1 MSAERA
7 LADWLEHGGGLDLLE
22 DDVFEAVVVL
32 RPDLAPAPS
41 LTADDLLAGLDA
53 GPLADPE
60 LAALRDML
68 RPDRAPGPRLVADD
82 ILGALTAGP
91 LAAASGAERAD
102 AARLRARLEGGQVP
116 AEAVVE
122 EAINVV
128 RPDLALPA
136 ATTAQQIVDALAP
149 RLPSVAVAAPDAPRP
164 ANRSRA
170 WWWPVVGTLAA
181 AAAVGLVV
189 LQPMRMAE
197 FGAEPASAPAARGID
212 PALEADMPIAEIAA
226 KPEGTRQAEVEAP
239 NAAAEAAPA
248 RTAGST
254 ALEDAPPPEEEVTED
269 AKKVADGPSNEAQ
282 LDAMKDADL
291 AGANAA
297 GGRAFSSA
305 PVVADAPAPE
315 PAVVGGASAAPAKS
329 LQATTVTREAASS
342 GSGGSE
348 GASVELAKEE
358 VERRS
363 KPKATP
369 KAPAQAPAAQAPA
382 PAAGPPPP
390 PAPAADE
397 AESARDADDRLYL
410 EEDVVT
416 RPEGLEQST
425 SDARADNVALSAR
438 VVPFAATKPST
449 DGLPEAVRAKVVAMW
464 AAADRAAQSPSR
476 AASLLVPLVAD
487 PDVPADVAAWTAARA
502 AEYRR
507 IAGDP
512 AGAAALATDALARFP
527 SAGAP
532 RTALWLALGNARL
545 ALGDVAGA
553 QAAWA
558 GAG

>member
-7 LADWLEHGGGLDLLE
+7 LADWLEHGVGLDLVE

-82 ILGALTAGP
+82 ILDALTAGP
-91 LAAASGAERAD
+91 LAAASGAEQAD
-102 AARLRARLEGGQVP
+102 AARLRARLDGGQVP
-116 AEAVVE
+116 AEPAVE

-136 ATTAQQIVDALAP
+136 ATTAHDLVDALAP
-149 RLPSVAVAAPDAPRP
+149 RMPSVAVAAPEAPRP

-181 AAAVGLVV
+181 AAAVALVV
-189 LQPMRMAE
+189 LQPTRMAE
-197 FGAEPASAPAARGID
+197 LAAEPASAPAARGID
-212 PALEADMPIAEIAA
+212 PALEADMPIAEIEEPAA
-226 KPEGTRQAEVEAP
+226 NRQAE
-239 NAAAEAAPA
+239 AAAPSDQPAAPA
-248 RTAGST
+248 PTGATTATKDMGA
-254 ALEDAPPPEEEVTED
+254 ALGAVED
-269 AKKVADGPSNEAQ
+269 AKKGSDALAKEVQVAAT
-282 LDAMKDADL
+282 LDEDF
-291 AGANAA
+291 AGASAA
-297 GGRAFSSA
+297 GGRAYSSPPEEELA
-305 PVVADAPAPE
+305 PGPE
-315 PAVVGGASAAPAKS
+315 TVVVGGAVAAPSKS
-329 LQATTVTREAASS
+329 VQSATTTTREGASS
-342 GSGGSE
+342 GSTAGS
-348 GASVELAKEE
+348 AE
-358 VERRS
+358 VVAQEADRRS
-363 KPKATP
+363 KPKAAP
-369 KAPAQAPAAQAPA
+369 KAPAQAPAAQAA
-382 PAAGPPPP
+382 PVAGPPPP

-397 AESARDADDRLYL
+397 ADFARDADDRLYL

-425 SDARADNVALSAR
+425 SDARADNAALSAR

-449 DGLPEAVRAKVVAMW
+449 DGLPEEVRAKVVAMW

-487 PDVPADVAAWTAARA
+487 PDVPADIAAWTAARA

-558 GAG
+558 SAG